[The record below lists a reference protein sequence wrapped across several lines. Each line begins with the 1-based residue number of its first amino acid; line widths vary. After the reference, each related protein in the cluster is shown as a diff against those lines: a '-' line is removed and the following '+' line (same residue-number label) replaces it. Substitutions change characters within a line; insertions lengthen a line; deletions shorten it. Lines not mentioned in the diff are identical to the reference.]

1 METVSAIFLFLIV
14 LAVLATLGVLVV
26 GVLSM
31 FRREKH
37 DPRFSNKL
45 MRARVILQ
53 AAAVLLIALFFLI
66 FRT

>member
-1 METVSAIFLFLIV
+1 MQAVSAILSFLIG
-14 LAVLATLGVLVV
+14 LAVLATLGVLVA

-31 FRREKH
+31 FRRESH

-45 MRARVILQ
+45 MCARVILQ
-53 AAAVLLIALFFLI
+53 ATAVLLIALFFLL

>member
-1 METVSAIFLFLIV
+1 METVSAIFSFLIV

-37 DPRFSNKL
+37 DPRYSNKL
-45 MRARVILQ
+45 MCARVVLQ
-53 AAAVLLIALFFLI
+53 AAAVLLMALFFLI
-66 FRT
+66 FRA